1 MISLAKRIYGW
12 RWFVFASWGTL
23 WISLQTP
30 AAWRSDIRWNWI
42 LAIDACW
49 LIGIPLS
56 IMQARLRA
64 RHERA
69 AEDAG

>member
-1 MISLAKRIYGW
+1 MKQFAKRLWGW
-12 RWFVFASWGTL
+12 RWFGFAAWWTL
-23 WISLQTP
+23 WISLQTF
-30 AAWRSDIRWNWI
+30 AAWRSDIRWDWI

-49 LIGIPLS
+49 LVGVPLS